1 MIVFD
6 RTIGEGEEKSYY
18 LNLTDNAGNRYGSK
32 FPDDRTPLWVITEGR
47 RYKASKRGENQI
59 WGRLRAWYE
68 GENVH
73 SGDTIHIR
81 YEPTANKLDG
91 RTPIEISIVKRVGKI
106 EEERVEISTEQ
117 GEIEEVERIPAEI
130 SIQIEHDL
138 EDFLTENLSLIKEGL
153 KLYIDERGREGRQY
167 PTDVG
172 TIDLLCKDNEDFVII
187 ELKKGRASDPVV
199 GQISRYIGWVREN
212 LSEGHNVRGIII
224 VHDFDPKLK
233 YAVLAHDNLEIKYY
247 EIQIKFISEQE
258 VIDRI
263 ERENNVT

>member
-18 LNLTDNAGNRYGSK
+18 LNLTDNEGNRYGNK
-32 FPDDRTPLWVITEGR
+32 FPDDKTPLWIITEGR
-47 RYKASKRGENQI
+47 RYKASKTGENQI
-59 WGRLRAWYE
+59 WGRLRAWYD
-68 GENVH
+68 GENVRA
-73 SGDTIHIR
+73 GDTIHIR
-81 YEPTANKLDG
+81 YDPTTSALDG
-91 RTPIEISIVKRVGKI
+91 RTPIEISILKRVGKI
-106 EEERVEISTEQ
+106 EEEREISNEED
-117 GEIEEVERIPAEI
+117 EIEEGERIPAEI
-130 SIQIEHDL
+130 NIQIERDL

-153 KLYIDERGREGRQY
+153 KLYADERGRKGRQY

-187 ELKKGRASDPVV
+187 ELKKGRAGDPVV

-247 EIQIKFISEQE
+247 EIQIKFITEQQ
-258 VIDRI
+258 VIDRM
-263 ERENNVT
+263 ERENNVS